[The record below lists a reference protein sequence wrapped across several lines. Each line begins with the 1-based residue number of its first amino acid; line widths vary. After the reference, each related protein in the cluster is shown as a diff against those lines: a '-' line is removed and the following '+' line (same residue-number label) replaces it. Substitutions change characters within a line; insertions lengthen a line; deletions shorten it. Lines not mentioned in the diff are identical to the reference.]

1 MTTVQYCNISHVTT
15 RELRNISAKKN
26 YKETKYNEQKF
37 NHHRLFRYLA
47 LGKVGTQWRDWVWI
61 VLMYPRLGRN
71 CLNTDGG
78 ADIAWEKSEW

>member
-47 LGKVGTQWRDWVWI
+47 LGKVGTQ
-61 VLMYPRLGRN
+61 
-71 CLNTDGG
+71 
-78 ADIAWEKSEW
+78 